1 MEVKLTKILPFGKTN
16 LIGLTIALSGKWEVG
31 DKVNFWHDFWEEN
44 ETLACAYPMIFLNS
58 NQKDESIN
66 KVGLWEGNCGVGGY
80 LGIKS
85 GLAGWRKKTGEWCED
100 RKE

>member
-1 MEVKLTKILPFGKTN
+1 VEVKLTKILPFGKTN

-85 GLAGWRKKTGEWCED
+85 GLAGCLRSS
-100 RKE
+100 